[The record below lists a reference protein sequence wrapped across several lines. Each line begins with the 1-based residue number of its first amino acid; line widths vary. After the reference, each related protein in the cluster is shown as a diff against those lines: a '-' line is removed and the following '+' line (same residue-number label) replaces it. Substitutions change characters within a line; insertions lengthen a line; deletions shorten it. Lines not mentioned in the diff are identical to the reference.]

1 MAPRGPKPKQ
11 QHAIAPG
18 PMPDPPD
25 WMNSERALQLW
36 HQYGPTLNKLGLL
49 ESLDAV
55 GFSMLCDAIDDYLTA
70 RSQLIPEEFVI
81 NCGAKVYDEDGN
93 VSYTGS
99 PMQNPLVAI
108 IRQHSKAI
116 RELLVEYGMTPTG
129 RVRLTGSTSVQPVEI
144 KALDPLEE
152 LAKKMNGGLPPAL
165 PEPPVT
171 PARRKKAAKKASKSR
186 RR

>member
-11 QHAIAPG
+11 QNAIAPG

-25 WMNSERALQLW
+25 WMNSERALQVW
-36 HQYGPTLNKLGLL
+36 HQYGPILNKLGLL
-49 ESLDAV
+49 ESLDAI
-55 GFSMLCDAIDDYLTA
+55 GFSMLCEGIDFYLEA
-70 RSQLIPEEFVI
+70 SDQLSREDLV
-81 NCGAKVYDEDGN
+81 VYVGESN
-93 VSYTGS
+93 S
-99 PMQNPLVAI
+99 PQQNPLVAVV
-108 IRQHSKAI
+108 RSQAKAI